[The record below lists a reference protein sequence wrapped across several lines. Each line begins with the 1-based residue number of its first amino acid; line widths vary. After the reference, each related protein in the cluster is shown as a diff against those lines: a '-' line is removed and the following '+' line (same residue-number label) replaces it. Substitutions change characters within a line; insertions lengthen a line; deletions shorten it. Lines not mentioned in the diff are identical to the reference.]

1 MPHNKGS
8 YFLLAITLWM
18 LYVTTSYI
26 RQNDASFQ
34 DIAIINRE
42 VPGHV
47 WLISYAD
54 GRDVNLSNQFALV
67 QSAVNKGIDAIRI
80 YNKKDLDKN
89 FLTKN
94 TLKTDNQAIS
104 VIKKEQRF
112 RFFAPFVCNLYKV
125 RHLVFWWAVWSC
137 TIWSWA
143 WALRTWAVVRWFFHF
158 VVARNTTHRY
168 GLAETFHVR

>member
-47 WLISYAD
+47 W
-54 GRDVNLSNQFALV
+54 
-67 QSAVNKGIDAIRI
+67 KG
-80 YNKKDLDKN
+80 
-89 FLTKN
+89 
-94 TLKTDNQAIS
+94 
-104 VIKKEQRF
+104 
-112 RFFAPFVCNLYKV
+112 C
-125 RHLVFWWAVWSC
+125 
-137 TIWSWA
+137 
-143 WALRTWAVVRWFFHF
+143 
-158 VVARNTTHRY
+158 
-168 GLAETFHVR
+168 